1 VTVQESRRER
11 KKRRT
16 REAIVAAAFTLF
28 AARGFEAVTVT
39 EIAELADV
47 ARATL
52 FSYFPT
58 KESIALGV
66 VGDDDPADIVASRSP
81 GVTPLD
87 ALRRHYRAFAA
98 GGVTDAVT
106 GPADDGPGA
115 AGPPGPDLLTCVRVI
130 AESPALTAGAGR
142 LLDGQ
147 RAKLAGVLAAE
158 AGDAGLWPELAAAQI
173 CAAIS
178 AVKSGFLGRLA
189 AGEPFA
195 RVAERLPGEVELAF
209 DLLEHGLGG
218 EWPPTLPGRSDD
230 ERRDDSAL

>member
-1 VTVQESRRER
+1 VAVQESRRER

-28 AARGFEAVTVT
+28 ADRGFEAVTVT

-66 VGDDDPADIVASRSP
+66 VGDDDPADIVASRP
-81 GVTPLD
+81 PELNPLD

-98 GGVTDAVT
+98 GGVTDAV
-106 GPADDGPGA
+106 PGA
-115 AGPPGPDLLTCVRVI
+115 GDDAPPGPDLLTCVRVI

-189 AGEPFA
+189 AGEPFGQ
-195 RVAERLPGEVELAF
+195 VAERLPAEVELAF

-218 EWPPTLPGRSDD
+218 EWPPAAPGRPDD

>member
-1 VTVQESRRER
+1 MTGHEGRRER

-28 AARGFEAVTVT
+28 AERGFEAVTVT

-81 GVTPLD
+81 ELTPLG

-106 GPADDGPGA
+106 GPGDGA
-115 AGPPGPDLLTCVRVI
+115 PPGPDLLTCVRVI

-218 EWPPTLPGRSDD
+218 EWPPATPGRSAD